1 MLIENKYV
9 KDNHMLFLTKDLSQ
23 YHIKVKAADQQ
34 FNIWN
39 SGKLTKNPTKELL
52 WFSFNED

>member
-9 KDNHMLFLTKDLSQ
+9 KDNHMLFLTKDLSK

-52 WFSFNED
+52 